1 MSARSVAWRS
11 WTSFL
16 GGRQPNLTRTA
27 GRSRDGYT
35 LRQRFWASFIGLALP
50 PLRYGLAPTSEAST
64 LIASPPPR
72 KPRRQGPSASRLP
85 PGWFALPALLE
96 VGGLAAAGSDTVVL
110 EASSPD
116 GAARFLVRSTGAI
129 VPAYDL
135 ELVLRGVDATLPLVS
150 AVRYTGA
157 SGNQQVLL
165 VPVVQGRLGSPAS
178 LVRLPDFT
186 ADSAARW
193 TASAPALV
201 TSSVAWDAATVA
213 SSVRAALN
221 EATREGWRQVR
232 ELVGDDLRSV
242 IDGEL
247 I

>member
-1 MSARSVAWRS
+1 
-11 WTSFL
+11 
-16 GGRQPNLTRTA
+16 
-27 GRSRDGYT
+27 
-35 LRQRFWASFIGLALP
+35 
-50 PLRYGLAPTSEAST
+50 
-64 LIASPPPR
+64 
-72 KPRRQGPSASRLP
+72 
-85 PGWFALPALLE
+85 
-96 VGGLAAAGSDTVVL
+96 VVL

-129 VPAYDL
+129 VPAYEL

-165 VPVVQGRLGSPAS
+165 VPVAQGRLGSPAS
-178 LVRLPDFT
+178 LVQLPDFT
-186 ADSAARW
+186 ADSAAAW
-193 TASAPALV
+193 TASAPTLV
-201 TSSVAWDAATVA
+201 TSSVTWDAATVA